1 MTLDHLQRQCRNE
14 RWPRGRA
21 THLTLIVIWPDS
33 LCDLFVLTLRVGW
46 CFISNYFLVLLI
58 FHALD
63 LWHEMFSASSFEIL
77 KYKLVGFACLSNSE
91 TFSVTHYELNLCHTA
106 HIFLSLTI
114 RPQQLVC
121 WYWGLQDYTFFFW
134 DFLYSCWSLCQ
145 HRKKRTFWMITTNKR
160 TNLQEQTDFY
170 MKWAGTQGGG

>member
-1 MTLDHLQRQCRNE
+1 MDEGSELSVEMLEQVNYKKW
-14 RWPRGRA
+14 WPWIICKGSVVMRG
-21 THLTLIVIWPDS
+21 
-33 LCDLFVLTLRVGW
+33 GQ
-46 CFISNYFLVLLI
+46 
-58 FHALD
+58 
-63 LWHEMFSASSFEIL
+63 MFSASSFEIL

-121 WYWGLQDYTFFFW
+121 WYWGLQDYTFSFW